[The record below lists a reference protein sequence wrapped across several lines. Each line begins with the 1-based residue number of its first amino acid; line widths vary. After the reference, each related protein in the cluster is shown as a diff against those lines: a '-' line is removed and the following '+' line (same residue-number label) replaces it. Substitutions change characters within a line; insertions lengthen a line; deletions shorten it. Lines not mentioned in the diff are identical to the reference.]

1 MDRVMTDRSAPRA
14 FPARN
19 SRRPASGTI
28 AVLAVA
34 MILGMAGLRPVWA
47 ASPPRGV
54 TPLMRPGGGRAAPEV
69 AGDLQYFG
77 GPVVSRL
84 VAVSV
89 LWGPNVD
96 PTVADT
102 LPLFLR
108 DVTDSPF
115 MDWLCEYNTL
125 GLSGTTTSQAIGRG
139 TFGGQVMIAPQHGGA
154 TVTDADIQAELAD
167 QIGLGA
173 LPRPEYDAQGFP
185 KTCYVIAFPPG
196 ITITDPTGS
205 SSCVDWCAYH
215 GTMRYRK
222 KPVMYAVQPDF
233 NQGTGCFAGCGYLSV
248 VENVESS
255 ISHELAETVTDP
267 EVGFATQAGPP
278 LAWFDPT
285 NGEIGDICNGR
296 DVEVS
301 WGGPTFAVQQLWS
314 NARNACVA
322 DDPSLGPAPSITGT
336 SSAVSGDTLTLTA
349 TGGVAP
355 YQWLFDPGTGAQVV
369 PDRIDATL
377 TLRNVSVGD
386 AGKYYVFSKGSC
398 SAQSDP
404 WTVTVATP
412 NYNCNFPFAPE
423 LNLCVEKAT
432 GAYKLSV
439 LSGALAGTVLVG
451 TGVFE
456 SITLDGA
463 TRDRFRTRLQ
473 DPNRIVAT
481 VATKGTR
488 QKREVAIQAPPPLVG
503 TYTAVG
509 PRSNPPCP

>member
-1 MDRVMTDRSAPRA
+1 MDRVAERVTAGPSASRNRAIFSLRSAMA
-14 FPARN
+14 LVA
-19 SRRPASGTI
+19 
-28 AVLAVA
+28 LA
-34 MILGMAGLRPVWA
+34 A
-47 ASPPRGV
+47 ASASAAWAEAPPRGV
-54 TPLMRPGGGRAAPEV
+54 TPLIRPGAWDRTPGVTAN
-69 AGDLQYFG
+69 LHYFG

-84 VAVSV
+84 VAVTV

-96 PTVADT
+96 PTVADA
-102 LPLFLR
+102 LPGFLA
-108 DVTDSPF
+108 DVTDSPY

-125 GLSGTTTSQAIGRG
+125 GLTGTTTNQAIGRG
-139 TFGGQVMIAPQHGGA
+139 TFGGQVLIAPQHGGA
-154 TVTDADIQAELAD
+154 TVSDADIQAEISY
-167 QIGLGA
+167 QIGVGS

-185 KTCYVIAFPPG
+185 KTLYIVAFPPG

-285 NGEIGDICNGR
+285 NGEIGDICNAR
-296 DVEVS
+296 TVELS
-301 WGGPTFAVQQLWS
+301 AGGDTYAVQQLWS
-314 NARNACVA
+314 NARSACVA
-322 DDPSLGPAPSITGT
+322 DNPALGPAPSITGT

-355 YQWLFDPGTGAQVV
+355 YQWLFDPGTGAQVI

-377 TLRNVSVGD
+377 TIRNVSVGD
-386 AGKYYVFSKGSC
+386 AGNYYVFSKGSC

-412 NYNCNFPFAPE
+412 NYDFNFPYASL

-451 TGVFE
+451 TGVYE
-456 SITLDGA
+456 TRTVDGA
-463 TRDRFRTRLQ
+463 TEERFRTRPLL

-481 VATKGTR
+481 VLTKGSK
-488 QKREVAIQAPPPLVG
+488 QKREVAIRAPAPLD
-503 TYTAVG
+503 TTLLSIG
-509 PRSNPPCP
+509 PIRHPPCP